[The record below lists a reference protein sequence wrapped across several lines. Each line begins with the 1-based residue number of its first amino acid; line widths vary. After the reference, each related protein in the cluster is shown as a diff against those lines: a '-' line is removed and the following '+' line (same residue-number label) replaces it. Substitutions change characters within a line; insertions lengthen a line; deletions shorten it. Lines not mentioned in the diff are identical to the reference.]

1 MSKHDK
7 TKIDNPGAMWTVVS
21 REALVAGHKEDGR
34 TVYRREAKARLVA
47 AAMVPGVSVA
57 KVARE
62 HGLNANQLHAWIRL
76 ARRVASQRGAK
87 AQRARQVSAGLERAA
102 RSRAEHVGEHAA
114 VANPQAQ
121 AQAQSRSQAQSLR
134 LVPVEITEAACPLLG
149 GAAAAL
155 VIEISGA
162 RIVVGGGSIDRPAL
176 TAVLDCLRESGAQ

>member
-1 MSKHDK
+1 MIRS
-7 TKIDNPGAMWTVVS
+7 VS
-21 REALVAGHKEDGR
+21 AEDHEGHIVAGPHP
-34 TVYRREAKARLVA
+34 L
-47 AAMVPGVSVA
+47 AM
-57 KVARE
+57 E
-62 HGLNANQLHAWIRL
+62 
-76 ARRVASQRGAK
+76 
-87 AQRARQVSAGLERAA
+87 
-102 RSRAEHVGEHAA
+102 EHVGEHAA

-121 AQAQSRSQAQSLR
+121 AQAQSRSQARSQSQSLR